1 MLEKFDHDEITQI
14 VAGSLQLGPVDS
26 SSRTGAIA
34 SLGSFIG
41 KDSTV
46 WVARDATTAIPR
58 AYVALNRSGH
68 RASVAS
74 AIGLDG
80 THEDAC
86 QAADA
91 VRRYA
96 VGALGLDSGSIDH
109 SIR

>member
-1 MLEKFDHDEITQI
+1 MPEKFDHDDVTQI
-14 VAGSLQLGPVDS
+14 VAGSLQLGPVDA

-34 SLGSFIG
+34 SLGSVIS

-58 AYVALNRSGH
+58 AYVALNRRGQT
-68 RASVAS
+68 ASVAS

-80 THEDAC
+80 TREDAR

-91 VRRYA
+91 VRRFA
-96 VGALGLDSGSIDH
+96 VGALGLDLTGTEHTVS
-109 SIR
+109 